1 LNSQSSKVF
10 IISLDGATWDVVRP
24 LAAQGYLPNISALTR
39 SGISADLESVVPPVT
54 ASAWTSFMTGKNP
67 SKHGIF
73 DFTSFD
79 LQNYR
84 WGINTAQ
91 QIQSKT
97 LWQIL
102 SDKDKRVVVINL
114 PYTYPPSHV
123 NGLMVSGW
131 DAPSGQSNF
140 TYPESFRNQILE
152 MYPDY
157 SSNLWVSEFR
167 PQISEEHFQEFVA
180 RLIRGFEQGVGLASH
195 LLDTESWDVFM
206 IHFQQTDWMQ
216 HKLWEYIEQACE
228 DSKNKDPKVE
238 IVRNIY
244 KRFDEL
250 VGSLLQK
257 VSPDGVLKIVL
268 SDHGFGR
275 DMGNICPNYY
285 LKKWGYYNLHKEQE
299 QNLGGVKDFFKKSN
313 IAPLRKLYDTVAK
326 AKSAMGNE
334 KVREQAHSSWADS
347 TTAVVSRRGSD
358 VDWSKTKI
366 ATVWAYKVGYLFVNL
381 VGRSSHG
388 IVQPGAEYEALVSEV
403 ISKFKELRDSATGEE
418 FFARVGRASEIY
430 PSYQD
435 GVLQPDIVLIPQDRY
450 GVSFSLS
457 DAPPRTLTE
466 GSHRH
471 NGVLLMRG
479 EGLKAG
485 VEHFRPNLIDIA
497 PTVLHFLGLAVPSD
511 MDGRV
516 LQEIF
521 SNSAPPA
528 YERVDELKAS
538 QTSAEYTAQEAEL
551 IEQRLKGLGYVE

>member
-1 LNSQSSKVF
+1 MDSHSSKVF
-10 IISLDGATWDVVRP
+10 IISLDGATWDIVRP
-24 LAAQGYLPNISALTR
+24 LAAQGYLPNLSSLVR
-39 SGISADLESVVPPVT
+39 NGITADLESVIPPVT

-79 LQNYR
+79 LQDYR

-102 SDKDKRVVVINL
+102 SDKEKRVVVINL
-114 PYTYPPSHV
+114 PYTYPPSRV

-140 TYPESFRNQILE
+140 TFPEILRNQILE

-167 PQISEEHFQEFVA
+167 PQISEEHFQEFIT
-180 RLIRGFEQGVGLASH
+180 RLIRGFEQGTGLASH
-195 LLDTESWDVFM
+195 LLETESWDVFM

-216 HKLWEYIEQACE
+216 HKLWEYIERACH
-228 DSKNKDPKVE
+228 DSQNKDPKVE
-238 IVRNIY
+238 VVRNIY

-250 VGSLLQK
+250 VGSLLEK
-257 VSPDGVLKIVL
+257 IAHDSTLRIVL

-285 LKKWGYYNLHKEQE
+285 LKEWGYYNLHQEPE
-299 QNLGGVKDFFKKSN
+299 QNLSGVKDFFRKSK
-313 IAPLRKLYDTVAK
+313 IAPLRKFYDAVAK
-326 AKSAMGNE
+326 AKSAIATQ

-358 VDWSKTKI
+358 VDWAKTRV
-366 ATVWAYKVGYLFVNL
+366 ATVWAYKVGYLFVNV

-388 IVQPGAEYEALVSEV
+388 IVRPGAEYEGVVAEL
-403 ISKFKELRDSATGEE
+403 ISKFRELRHPETAENL
-418 FFARVGRASEIY
+418 FARVGRGSEIY
-430 PSYQD
+430 TSSQD
-435 GVLQPDIVLIPQDRY
+435 GVLLPDIVLIPQDRY

-457 DAPPRTLTE
+457 DAPPKALTE

-471 NGVLLMRG
+471 NGVLLMQG
-479 EGLKAG
+479 DGLKPA
-485 VEHFRPNLIDIA
+485 VENFRPNLIDIA
-497 PTVLHFLGLAVPSD
+497 PTVLHFLGLPIPSD

-516 LQEIF
+516 LEEIF
-521 SNSAPPA
+521 SNPA
-528 YERVDELKAS
+528 TPRYEEVDKLEVAENS
-538 QTSAEYTAQEAEL
+538 TEYTAQEAEL